1 MIISVIGSGGKTS
14 YIKELKDQYIK
25 ENKTVLITT
34 TTHMKIEEDTL
45 VDADYERIMSKIS
58 EKGFC
63 HAGSM
68 ADEDKIC
75 ALDNNLFNRLKKS
88 VDVILIE
95 ADGSKQLPLKF
106 PNENEPVVDFD
117 TDEIVFITNLKGLN
131 CKVKDVVHR
140 YELMNWDL
148 ERIVDAKMIQ
158 DLVSVYL
165 KKCPNMK
172 IRVNG
177 ADTLYKRSL
186 KTLIEE
192 KKDVNLIR
200 PEWFGAQPKLVL
212 LGAGHVSQY
221 VAKMAHIL
229 DFYTIVVDSREEFAN
244 RACFPTANEVHCVDF
259 NDMES
264 VLPDDNNAC
273 YVIVTR
279 GHKDDRLCLEKCIH
293 RSHLYLGMIGS
304 KSKVYKTFHDLVDAG
319 YSKEELDKVY
329 APIGLDILAQTPAEI
344 AISILGQIIQIKNA
358 RYTASITDELR
369 TTKDHGVLCIITSKH
384 GSSPRSVGS
393 MMLVKKDEVID
404 TIGGGRVE
412 YQAILDARDTS
423 EVCVRHYELNNS
435 QGATLGM
442 ICGGSNDVLFIPV

>member
-14 YIKELKDQYIK
+14 YIKELKEQYLQ

-34 TTHMKIEEDTL
+34 TTHMRIEKETL
-45 VDADYERIMSKIS
+45 VDASYDQIMDEISKN
-58 EKGFC
+58 GFC
-63 HAGSM
+63 HAGNK
-68 ADEDKIC
+68 ADERKIC
-75 ALDNNLFNRLKKS
+75 ALNNDVFSCLKKS

-95 ADGSKQLPLKF
+95 ADGSKQLPLKC
-106 PNENEPVVDFD
+106 PREDEPVIDKES
-117 TDEIVFITNLKGLN
+117 DEIVFIMNLKGLG
-131 CKVKDVVHR
+131 KKTKDAVHC
-140 YELMNWDL
+140 YEQMNWKANQ
-148 ERIVDAKMIQ
+148 IVDAQMIQ
-158 DLVSVYL
+158 ELVRVYL
-165 KKCPNMK
+165 KKCPNMR

-177 ADTLYKRSL
+177 ADTLYKRAL
-186 KTLIEE
+186 KTLLEAN
-192 KKDVNLIR
+192 KDVNLIHSS
-200 PEWFGAQPKLVL
+200 WFEAQPKLVL

-229 DFYTIVVDSREEFAN
+229 DFYTIVVDSRKEFAN
-244 RACFPTANEVHCVDF
+244 KDCFPTANEIHCVDF

-264 VLPDDNNAC
+264 ILPNDNSAC

-293 RSHLYLGMIGS
+293 RPHLYLGMIGS
-304 KSKVYKTFHDLVDAG
+304 KPKVHKTFHDLMDAG
-319 YSKEELDKVY
+319 YSKEELDGVY

-344 AISILGQIIQIKNA
+344 AVSILGQIIEIKNA

-369 TTKDHGVLCIITSKH
+369 TTKDHGVLCIITSKR

-393 MMLVKKDEVID
+393 MMLVKENEVVD

-412 YQAILDARDTS
+412 YQAILDARTTR

-442 ICGGSNDVLFIPV
+442 ICGGSNDVLFIPI

>member
-14 YIKELKDQYIK
+14 YIKELKEKYIG

-34 TTHMKIEEDTL
+34 STHMKVEEYTL
-45 VDADYERIMSKIS
+45 VDPSFDQIMDEINKN
-58 EKGFC
+58 GFC
-63 HAGSM
+63 HAGNK
-68 ADEDKIC
+68 ADEEKIC
-75 ALDNNLFNRLKKS
+75 ALNQDLLDQLKKS
-88 VDVILIE
+88 VDVLLIE
-95 ADGSKQLPLKF
+95 ADGSKQLPLKY
-106 PNENEPVVDFD
+106 PRDNEPVIDKD
-117 TDEIVFITNLKGLN
+117 SDEVIFITNLKGLN
-131 CKVKDVVHR
+131 CKVKDVIHR
-140 YELMNWDL
+140 YEWMNLDP
-148 ERIVDAKMIQ
+148 EQIVDANMIQ
-158 DLVSVYL
+158 ELVRVYL
-165 KKCPNMK
+165 NKCPNMK

-177 ADTLYKRSL
+177 ADTLYKRAL

-192 KKDVNLIR
+192 NKDVDCIQAS
-200 PEWFGAQPKLVL
+200 WFESQPKLVL

-244 RACFPTANEVHCVDF
+244 KDCFPTANEVHCVEF
-259 NDMES
+259 QNMEK
-264 VLPDDNNAC
+264 VLPNDKNAC

-293 RSHLYLGMIGS
+293 RPHLYLGMIGS
-304 KSKVYKTFHDLVDAG
+304 KSKVHKTFHDLVEEG
-319 YSKEELDKVY
+319 YSKEELDGVY

-344 AISILGQIIQIKNA
+344 AVSILGQIIEIKNA

-369 TTKDHGVLCIITSKH
+369 MSKDHGVLCIITSKH
-384 GSSPRSVGS
+384 GSSPRNIGS
-393 MMLVKKDEVID
+393 MMLVKEDQVID

-412 YQAILDARDTS
+412 YQAILDARNTNH
-423 EVCVRHYELNNS
+423 VCVRHYELNNS